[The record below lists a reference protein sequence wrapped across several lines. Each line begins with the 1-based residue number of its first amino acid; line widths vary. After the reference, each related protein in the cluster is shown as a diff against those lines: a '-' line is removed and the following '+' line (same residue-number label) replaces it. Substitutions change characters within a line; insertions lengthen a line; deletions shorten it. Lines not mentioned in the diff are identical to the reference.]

1 MKLDLGC
8 GTNKQQGY
16 TGIDRVLLPGVDIV
30 FDMDDG
36 LPFADDSVDS
46 VMASHSLEHVRD
58 LMAVMEEIYRVCRH
72 KAVVC
77 VLAPYAATSLNI
89 GNPFHR
95 WHFNEHTPRFF
106 TSCGETRVPVEEFAF
121 PYITQWGL
129 GGAENPGQTMD
140 FRCVRM
146 EFFYF
151 EQYRGLG
158 LADKRALRK
167 NGFNVV
173 DQIMYHLVAVK
184 QPVAIEEL
192 DAIAGG
198 PLDVPAFVAY
208 RRSVENPGNL

>member
-8 GTNKQQGY
+8 GKNKQQGY

-30 FDMDDG
+30 CDVDDG
-36 LPFADDSVDS
+36 LPFADNCVSK
-46 VMASHSLEHVRD
+46 VMASHVLEHVGN
-58 LMAVMEEIYRVCRH
+58 LIAVMEDIYRVCRH
-72 KAVVC
+72 KSVVC
-77 VLAPYAATSLNI
+77 ILAPYAATSLNI

-106 TSCGETRVPVEEFAF
+106 TACAETRVPAEEFAF

-129 GGAENPGQTMD
+129 GATENPGQSMD

-151 EQYRGLG
+151 EHSRQLG
-158 LADKRALRK
+158 LAEKRALRK
-167 NGFNVV
+167 SGFNVV

-184 QPVAIEEL
+184 APIAMEEL
-192 DAIAGG
+192 DRIAAG
-198 PLDVPAFVAY
+198 PLDVPAFVAF
-208 RRSVENPGNL
+208 RRRMENPGNI